1 MGSNP
6 TLSATSKLLSESH
19 FDNTVELI
27 VPISFQAAAR
37 GRPERCSPFTAA
49 TIRRASSSTRRIR
62 GGTAP
67 VRSDP
72 GPGNPRFAD
81 REASSRVPLLAS
93 RIRSR
98 ARLGGGRSDRRRKPV
113 VPSIAQAIDHFLAD
127 LSAQNLS
134 PESIRKYNN
143 VLVTRL
149 RAWCAKRGFGH
160 LPQLGVEQTREFRRT
175 WSGGLG
181 YAIKNL

>member
-1 MGSNP
+1 MLTLYRRHHPPCKFVNAPHPRRHRTCQCPIRVQGTPGSQ
-6 TLSATSKLLSESH
+6 
-19 FDNTVELI
+19 TVKRALEFR
-27 VPISFQAAAR
+27 SWQAASDLVR
-37 GRPERCSPFTAA
+37 GWE
-49 TIRRASSSTRRIR
+49 
-62 GGTAP
+62 
-67 VRSDP
+67 
-72 GPGNPRFAD
+72 AD
-81 REASSRVPLLAS
+81 VQ
-93 RIRSR
+93 I
-98 ARLGGGRSDRRRKPV
+98 GGGKPV